1 MVFGCICNINE
12 RVESNVPAGRREQEV
27 GKLCATTSTRLLAH
41 CFCISRDGSPS
52 YLIQTSIAAR

>member
-27 GKLCATTSTRLLAH
+27 GKL
-41 CFCISRDGSPS
+41 
-52 YLIQTSIAAR
+52 